1 MRGVLKKEE
10 SFEGKTTFYVT
21 ENYVFVIREK
31 SDKDTDLEYGAVL
44 NRDMNYEKSNIKGLE
59 TF

>member
-1 MRGVLKKEE
+1 MFSKRRNPSKGRLRI
-10 SFEGKTTFYVT
+10 YVT
-21 ENYVFVIREK
+21 ENYVFVIRER

>member
-1 MRGVLKKEE
+1 MFSKRRNPSKGRLRI
-10 SFEGKTTFYVT
+10 YVT

>member
-1 MRGVLKKEE
+1 VFSKRRNPSKGRLRI
-10 SFEGKTTFYVT
+10 YVT
-21 ENYVFVIREK
+21 ENYVFVIRER